1 MSKVTCFKMAEL
13 EAFFQENSLPGTCT
27 KSENEAKEFI
37 KYHKDTGN
45 HVAFVTSGGTKV
57 PLEGNTVRYIDNF
70 SIGMRGAVSTEYFL
84 QHGYAVIFLHRGR
97 SLEPFTRH
105 LQNLRL
111 LDILEVNSIEHGSNS
126 SVVVKSD
133 YCPQV
138 LNVLKTYQDV
148 MKKRQLLMLEFN
160 TLSEYLYLLKACS
173 LALSSLGNRALLYLA
188 AAVSDFYIPKD
199 KMPEHK
205 IQSSEGPLQLS
216 LELVPKMMA
225 PLVMD
230 WVPDAFVISFKL
242 ETDPSLL
249 ISKSKQA
256 LDRYQHQVV
265 IGNLLDTRKRE
276 VVSVTKDQENWI
288 RLTDKELSLG
298 VEIESKIVSEIV
310 EKHKKF
316 CSHDCP

>member
-1 MSKVTCFKMAEL
+1 MADL
-13 EAFFQENSLPGTCT
+13 EAFFHEDSFPETCT
-27 KSENEAKEFI
+27 ESENKAKEFV
-37 KYHKDTGN
+37 KYHEDTGIP
-45 HVAFVTSGGTKV
+45 VALVTSGGTKV

-70 SIGMRGAVSTEYFL
+70 SIGTRGAVSAEFFL
-84 QHGYAVIFLHRGR
+84 QHGYAVIFLYRCR

-105 LQNLRL
+105 LQNLHL
-111 LDILEVNSIEHGSNS
+111 LDILEVNSNEHDRNS

-148 MKKRQLLMLEFN
+148 KKKRQLLMLEFN
-160 TLSEYLYLLKACS
+160 TLGEYLYLLKACS
-173 LALSSLGNRALLYLA
+173 IALSPLGNRALLYLA

-205 IQSSEGPLQLS
+205 IQSSDGPLQLS
-216 LELVPKMMA
+216 LEVVPKMLT
-225 PLVMD
+225 PLVME
-230 WVPDAFVISFKL
+230 WVPNAFVISFKL

-256 LDRYQHQVV
+256 LDRYHHQVV

-310 EKHKKF
+310 QKHRTF
-316 CSHDCP
+316 CSHD